1 MRIDWLD
8 KSPVIDQSFVPGDSL
23 PSPHWSP
30 IGGDDPSAIKPSTTT
45 RCQWYPNGEILTKH
59 LTLSLELIQRF
70 LLVFAVKDFSWMSR
84 REFLTEG
91 EWI

>member
-1 MRIDWLD
+1 MPIDWSD
-8 KSPVIDQSFVPGDSL
+8 KSSVIEQSPVLHQVILSYLLTGVL
-23 PSPHWSP
+23 LVEMIHH
-30 IGGDDPSAIKPSTTT
+30 TTKT
-45 RCQWYPNGEILTKH
+45 ARCQWYPNGEILTKH